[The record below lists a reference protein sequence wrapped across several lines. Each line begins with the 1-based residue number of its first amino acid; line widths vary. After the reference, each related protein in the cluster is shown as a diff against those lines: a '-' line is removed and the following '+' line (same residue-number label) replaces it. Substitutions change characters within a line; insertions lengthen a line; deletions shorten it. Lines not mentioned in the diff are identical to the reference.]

1 MSGFIV
7 IVVLLWVSGVL
18 VASGSLIGL
27 AYHPEERARPPEP
40 EIKGRYKSLRKLNQ
54 VCWEDNKAGAATFPH
69 LYIQITC
76 DRAEWT

>member
-1 MSGFIV
+1 MASDITKASVKATNKGVLMSGFIV

-40 EIKGRYKSLRKLNQ
+40 EIKGRYKSPRKPNQ
-54 VCWEDNKAGAATFPH
+54 AC
-69 LYIQITC
+69 
-76 DRAEWT
+76 